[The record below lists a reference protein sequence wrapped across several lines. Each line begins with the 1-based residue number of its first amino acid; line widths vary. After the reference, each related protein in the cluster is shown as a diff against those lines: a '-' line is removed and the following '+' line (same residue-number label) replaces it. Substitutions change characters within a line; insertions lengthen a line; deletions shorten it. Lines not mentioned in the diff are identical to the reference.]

1 MATQSKI
8 EWCGPTW
15 NPLKGCSLKSP
26 GCENCYAMSI
36 AHRFSGPKFWAHGL
50 TRVMERKDHKTGK
63 TLRLPVW
70 SGVVNP
76 VPRKLDEPLRWRK
89 GQTVFVNSM
98 SDLFH
103 EEIPLQYIAAV
114 FGVMGSAPRH
124 TFQVLT
130 KRAERL
136 PEFFDWADSEHLA
149 EARCVNAARVELEGV
164 GGKTSALETAD
175 AWPLSNVWLGVSI
188 EDAKRKDRIDHLR
201 KAPAAIRFLSCEP
214 LLEDLGELDLTGIH
228 WVIIGGE
235 SGRGNR
241 VRPMKLT
248 WVRNI
253 IGQCRAQGV
262 AVFVKQLGR
271 VWSDESLSKDYK
283 GGNMKDWPRDLRI
296 REFPLEVP
304 GHGEVA

>member
-1 MATQSKI
+1 MATKL
-8 EWCGPTW
+8 EWTRSSDGTQGETW
-15 NPLKGCSLKSP
+15 NPLKGCSRVSP
-26 GCENCYAMSI
+26 GCENCYAEGI
-36 AHRFSGPKFWAHGL
+36 AHRFSGKGFWANGL
-50 TRVMERKDHKTGK
+50 IVLGQNGPR
-63 TLRLPVW
+63 W
-70 SGVVNP
+70 SGVVAP
-76 VPRKLDEPLRWRK
+76 LPKKLDEPLRWRK
-89 GQTVFVNSM
+89 GKTVFVNSM

-103 EEIPLQYIAAV
+103 KKIPLQYVAAV
-114 FGVMGSAPRH
+114 FGIMGSAPRH

-136 PEFFDWADSEHLA
+136 PEFFDWVGSKSAA
-149 EARCVNAARVELEGV
+149 ARCVNAARVELEGV
-164 GGKTSALETAD
+164 RGKTSALESAD
-175 AWPLSNVWLGVSI
+175 AWPLSNVWLGVSV
-188 EDAKRKDRIDHLR
+188 EDAKRKDRIDQLR
-201 KAPAAIRFLSCEP
+201 KVPAVIRFLSCEP

-235 SGRGNR
+235 SGRGDR

-253 IGQCRAQGV
+253 IEQCRAQGV

-283 GGNMKDWPRDLRI
+283 GGKMKDWPSDLRV

-304 GHGEVA
+304 GPGEVA